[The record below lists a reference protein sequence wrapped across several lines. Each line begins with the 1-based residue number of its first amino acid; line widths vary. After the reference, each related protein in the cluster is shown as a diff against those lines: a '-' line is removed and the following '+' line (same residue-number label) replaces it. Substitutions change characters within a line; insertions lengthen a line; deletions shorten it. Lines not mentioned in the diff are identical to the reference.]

1 MASGVVTA
9 LHYSQALDIPANQ
22 KFAKAFESKA
32 GKMASY
38 YSEAAYTNARW
49 IVEAVKLAGGKDGID
64 VRNDLGGLNW
74 STIPKV
80 FIETG
85 NMRNA

>member
-1 MASGVVTA
+1 MTTYIG
-9 LHYSQALDIPANQ
+9 Q
-22 KFAKAFESKA
+22 
-32 GKMASY
+32 
-38 YSEAAYTNARW
+38 
-49 IVEAVKLAGGKDGID
+49 DGID

-85 NMRNA
+85 NMRNATDAALLSSAAFRQRVAQSLCQGLADFLAGR